1 MTPQIL
7 TVLAVLFITV
17 VFIIFEI
24 LRIDIVAILSML
36 SLVWIGII
44 TPSEALSGF
53 SSNAVLAMI
62 AVMIMGK
69 GVSDTGIMDKFS
81 KFIIE
86 IVGKSHRKLIGL
98 ISSTVGVL
106 SAFMQNIG
114 ATALFLPA
122 VLQIS
127 KKEKISPS
135 RLIMPLGF
143 SAIVGGTL
151 TMVGTGSLIVLNDL
165 LKQNNFN
172 TFKFFDV
179 TPVGIVLL
187 LGVVLYFYI
196 FGNIVLPSADS
207 SVTDKSTQRKLIET
221 WHLPHSIKHYII
233 PEGSKLAGKSC
244 ENSNIWTDFNLNIL
258 AIGKGENI
266 KYSPWRHT
274 EFEKNQ
280 RIAVLGNEK
289 NIAKFVK
296 KYDLK
301 EKEEDEKFDN
311 LRDKTKSGFAE
322 VIIPAKSKL
331 VGGTIRQF
339 AIRKTYDVEPVIFFS
354 NGKSYRGDFSD
365 KIIKP
370 GDTIIFYGLW
380 RNLKEFK
387 LDDNFVVP
395 TPFVVTEKKPSKAWI
410 AILSFIGAISLN
422 FISNMP
428 ISLCLLSGAFLMIIT
443 GVINIK
449 KAYESIDWKVVFLIA
464 GLIPLGIAMDKSGTA
479 LFLADKLVNVIQGQ
493 HPVLILS
500 VVGVLTTLFS
510 LFMSNVAATVL
521 LVPLVLKMQNI
532 GGIDPTAL
540 ALLVG
545 VTAANSFILP
555 THQVN
560 AFLMTP
566 GGYQNKDY
574 LKAGSGITIIFLI
587 LTVLVFYFF
596 YI

>member
-7 TVLAVLFITV
+7 TVLIVLAITV
-17 VFIIFEI
+17 IFIIFEI

-36 SLVWIGII
+36 SLVWLDII
-44 TPSEALSGF
+44 TPSEAFSGF

-69 GVSDTGIMDKFS
+69 GISDTGIMDKFS

-179 TPVGIVLL
+179 TPVGVVLL
-187 LGVVLYFYI
+187 FGVVLYFFV

-207 SVTDKSTQRKLIET
+207 SVSDKSTQRKLIET

-233 PEGSKLAGKSC
+233 PEGSSLVGKSC

-258 AIGKGENI
+258 AISKGENI

-289 NIAKFVK
+289 NIDKFVQ

-301 EKEEDEKFDN
+301 EKEAEKKFDN
-311 LRDKTKSGFAE
+311 LRDRTKSGFAE
-322 VIIPAKSKL
+322 VIIPAKSKF

-339 AIRKTYDVEPVIFFS
+339 AIRKTYDVEPVIYFS

-380 RNLKEFK
+380 KNLKEFK
-387 LDDNFVVP
+387 LDDSFVVP
-395 TPFVVTEKKPSKAWI
+395 TPFEVTEKKPSKAWI

-479 LFLADKLVNVIQGQ
+479 LFLANGLVKFIQGQ

-500 VVGVLTTLFS
+500 VIGVLTTLFS